1 MPHIP
6 SLKLDIFDTM
16 WKVFKYAVFSGKYF
30 PVFVPEKTPYLD
42 TFQAVLA
49 MHVDF
54 EVEPYMSVFASYQLM
69 RWCDYRVLY
78 CGSSKTIE
86 K

>member
-6 SLKLDIFDTM
+6 SPKLDIFDTIG
-16 WKVFKYAVFSGKYF
+16 KVSKYAVFSGKYF
-30 PVFVPEKTPYLD
+30 LVFIPEKTPYLD

-54 EVEPYMSVFASYQLM
+54 KVEPYMSVFASY
-69 RWCDYRVLY
+69 
-78 CGSSKTIE
+78 
-86 K
+86 